1 MQATSETLQP
11 NNFPSAL
18 FKGGRSLFQRLTA
31 NKKMAIGS
39 SIITFFVLLAI
50 FGPLLTHQSPDATSN
65 DIFLPPSLAH
75 WLGTT
80 KSGEDVFTQLVYGAR
95 VSLLVGFLSAL
106 GSIILQII
114 MGLSAGY
121 FGGLID
127 NVLSFIINVF
137 LVLPGIP
144 LGLVIASFAPLR
156 GSVVITLLLI
166 FTSWSYG
173 SRVLRAQTLSMRN
186 REFVEAARSSGETTL
201 RIIFFEILPN
211 EIALVASSF
220 IGTFVYTIL
229 ADVVFEFLGLG
240 DVTKTNWG
248 VMLYWAQA
256 GQALLAGGWWWF
268 IPPGLCVALVCA
280 GLTLL
285 NSGIDE
291 VANPKLRTEPK
302 TEKLARKKQAEIE
315 NVNPTQK
322 EVVVQ

>member
-1 MQATSETLQP
+1 MQVSSETLQP
-11 NNFPSAL
+11 QNFPTTFL
-18 FKGGRSLFQRLTA
+18 RGGRNIFKWLTS
-31 NKKMAIGS
+31 NRKMAIGS
-39 SIITFFVLLAI
+39 GILAFFVLVAI
-50 FGPLLTHQSPDATSN
+50 FGPLLTHVSPDATSN
-65 DIFLPPSLAH
+65 DIFLPPSLSH

-80 KSGEDVFTQLVYGAR
+80 KSGEDVFSQLVYGAR

-106 GSIILQII
+106 GSIILQVA
-114 MGLSAGY
+114 MGLTAGY
-121 FGGLID
+121 FGGWID
-127 NVLSFIINVF
+127 NILSFIINVF

-144 LGLVIASFAPLR
+144 LGLVIASFAPLK

-186 REFVEAARSSGETTL
+186 REFVEAARSSGETTV
-201 RIIFFEILPN
+201 RIIFAEILPN

-220 IGTFVYTIL
+220 IGTFVYTIA

-291 VANPKLRTEPK
+291 VANPRLRTEPK

-315 NVNPTQK
+315 KAPQTQE
-322 EVVVQ
+322 EVVA